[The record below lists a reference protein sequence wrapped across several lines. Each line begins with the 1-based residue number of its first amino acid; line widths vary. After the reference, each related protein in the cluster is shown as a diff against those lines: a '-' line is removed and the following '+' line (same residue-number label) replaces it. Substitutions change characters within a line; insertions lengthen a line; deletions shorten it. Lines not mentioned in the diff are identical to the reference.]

1 MQQANDN
8 EDGKNG
14 EMIRLCLRTGNGNL
28 KIDQNQP
35 SRPNRPSDKDSHSC
49 SNLYDIS
56 PVQGLGDFS
65 ELSNH
70 TKVKLS
76 DKLMLFLVLL
86 GKDDSF
92 KLKLEAV

>member
-1 MQQANDN
+1 MGTSKLTKTSLQDPIGPQTKTPTPAQICMLS
-8 EDGKNG
+8 E
-14 EMIRLCLRTGNGNL
+14 
-28 KIDQNQP
+28 
-35 SRPNRPSDKDSHSC
+35 
-49 SNLYDIS
+49 IS
-56 PVQGLGDFS
+56 TAQGLGDFS